1 MKRLIDFT
9 NIYQRSKTLRFRLE
23 PIGKTADYIKNY
35 QYLETDE
42 RLAKESKKVKELAD
56 EYHKEFIGDV
66 LSSLELPLS
75 KINELW
81 DIYICPMIQT
91 AR

>member
-1 MKRLIDFT
+1 M
-9 NIYQRSKTLRFRLE
+9 E
-23 PIGKTADYIKNY
+23 PIGKTADYIKNF

-81 DIYICPMIQT
+81 DIYMSNDTDREIKFKNCKRT
-91 AR
+91 CER